1 MMACLAIAALAGAVS
16 CTDAPTAALDT
27 VALTVVPGT
36 DSVTLTYIC
45 GNMFRV
51 RNASFE
57 PRSVRWDIYGATP
70 ADTGSL
76 RVRGRDVGAAY
87 VDYFVT
93 SRTKGTMRLFVG
105 ATLVNTKPNGNKAAC
120 AAPVDSAP
128 LPTAPTAGEF
138 SSKIA
143 VESPSTS
150 SPEGVEFRR
159 TIVNVR
165 FLATAT
171 AAQRRAFQAQFGA
184 QLIAVYPT
192 FFRFR
197 VPDPG
202 PIYSAFA
209 TALVAMAGHSAVQS
223 ATPLRSFE
231 RDYSNGAR
239 FLNDGNGHRR
249 QDYLAGSVSVW
260 PATALR
266 LPQARGCETGLYGG
280 VVPRIAIYEQNFPL
294 VIAPDVARSFLS
306 PVVRITK
313 WRDTMTTPPSDSNRV
328 EFQNHGRIV
337 AGMISAS
344 GDDSVGVAG
353 PLWRSDLRV
362 FTFGNTDRKRG
373 TGRCSSAPTCCE
385 KF

>member
-16 CTDAPTAALDT
+16 CTDAPTALPDTAAL
-27 VALTVVPGT
+27 AVVPGT

-70 ADTGSL
+70 VDTGSL
-76 RVRGRDVGAAY
+76 RARGRDVGAAY

-93 SRTKGTMRLFVG
+93 ARTKGTMRLFVG
-105 ATLVNTKPNGNKAAC
+105 ATLVNTKANGNKTGC

-128 LPTAPTAGEF
+128 LPTAPNAGEF
-138 SSKIA
+138 SSKLV
-143 VESPSTS
+143 VESPSTT
-150 SPEGVEFRR
+150 SPDGVEFRR

-165 FLATAT
+165 FRATAT

-184 QLIAVYPT
+184 QLVAVYPT

-197 VPDPG
+197 VADPG
-202 PIYSAFA
+202 PTYSAFA
-209 TALVAMAGHSAVQS
+209 TALASMTGHSAVQS

-231 RDYSNGAR
+231 RVYNNGAR
-239 FLNDGNGHRR
+239 FPNDGNGHRR
-249 QDYLAGSVSVW
+249 QDYLNGSVSVW

-266 LPQARGCETGLYGG
+266 LPQAWGCETGLYGG
-280 VVPRIAIYEQNFPL
+280 TTPRIAIYEQNFPL
-294 VIAPDVARSFLS
+294 VVATDVARSLLS

-313 WRDTMTTPPSDSNRV
+313 WRDTMTTPLSDSNKV
-328 EFQNHGRIV
+328 EFQNHGHIV

-344 GDDSVGVAG
+344 GDDSVGIAG

-362 FTFGNTDRKRG
+362 FTFGI
-373 TGRCSSAPTCCE
+373 C
-385 KF
+385 